1 MATVRPTD
9 SPAQLAGSRYWLIL
23 VLLCAA
29 QFMVALDF
37 SIVSVV
43 LPTIGGELGFAVS
56 DLQWV
61 VTAFAL
67 PCGGFLLLFGRL
79 GDLLGR
85 RRIFL
90 AGLALFTLTSLL
102 GGLATSPWMLLAAR
116 AGQGLGAAMIVPSGM
131 ALITTSFPE
140 GPQRDRALGVNG
152 ALISL
157 GFTSGVVLGGVI
169 GEALD
174 WRWTMLINVPLGAL
188 VLVATPLLIGESRN
202 AGDTSLDVPGAI
214 TVTGGLLAVIFGVA
228 SAEKDGWAAPTTLVA
243 LVVGVLLL
251 AAFLAIEK
259 RARAPLA
266 PLHVLRRPTVG
277 WGNLGGLIT
286 FSMITATVFL
296 MTLYMQR
303 VLAFNPLQTGLSFAS
318 LGLAAVVGGAA
329 APRLV
334 KSLQGRGALVVGLVV
349 QGIGTGILF
358 WLSSS
363 DSTVL
368 LLVGTGIAGFGHMV
382 AVVAYSIVA
391 TSGLPNE
398 EQGLAS
404 GLITTSQLVGLTVG
418 IPVLSSIATGGLTS
432 ITDDATRLTATLDG
446 IQAGV
451 LTAAAVI
458 AFGVLTTLL
467 FLRGR
472 KSEPVVLAVPADTRA
487 SDSESEATVGR

>member
-1 MATVRPTD
+1 MATVRHTD
-9 SPAQLAGSRYWLIL
+9 QPASLAGSRYWLIL

-43 LPTIGGELGFAVS
+43 LPSIGNDLGIAVS

-61 VTAFAL
+61 VASFAL

-79 GDLLGR
+79 GDFLGR

-90 AGLALFTLTSLL
+90 AGLTLFTLTSLL
-102 GGLATSPWMLLAAR
+102 GGLAGSAWLLLAAR

-131 ALITTSFPE
+131 ALLTTSFPE

-188 VLVATPLLIGESRN
+188 VLIATPLLIAESRN
-202 AGDTSLDVPGAI
+202 AASTSLDIPGAI
-214 TVTGGLLAVIFGVA
+214 TVTGGLLAVIYGVA
-228 SAEKDGWAAPTTLVA
+228 TAEKAGWTAPTTLGSLA
-243 LVVGVLLL
+243 VGVVLL
-251 AAFLAIEK
+251 AAFLAIE
-259 RARAPLA
+259 ARSKAPLA

-277 WGNLGGLIT
+277 WGNLAGLIT

-318 LGLAAVVGGAA
+318 LGLAAVVGGAV

-334 KSLQGRGALVVGLVV
+334 RALQARGTLIVGLVL
-349 QGIGTGILF
+349 QAIGTGALF
-358 WLSSS
+358 WLSTS

-382 AVVAYSIVA
+382 AVVAYAIVA

-418 IPVLSSIATGGLTS
+418 IPVLSSIATGGLGS
-432 ITDDATRLTATLDG
+432 ITDAAAKLAATLDG

-458 AFGVLTTLL
+458 VFGVLTTVV
-467 FLRGR
+467 FLRRGAGAA
-472 KSEPVVLAVPADTRA
+472 PVAVEAGA
-487 SDSESEATVGR
+487 STESGSEAPVGR